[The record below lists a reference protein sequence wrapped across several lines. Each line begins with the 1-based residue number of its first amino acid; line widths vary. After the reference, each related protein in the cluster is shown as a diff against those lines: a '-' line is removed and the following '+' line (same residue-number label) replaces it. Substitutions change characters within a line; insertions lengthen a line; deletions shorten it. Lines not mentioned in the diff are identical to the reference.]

1 MSSTGRSSNN
11 GAGGTYRPSY
21 REATRNAPPPAAIV
35 GAHTQHFLPP
45 AQVSTPIPRK
55 ASVASSY
62 RSTASTAPSAHG
74 SSTAPPLSGSGS
86 AGWQPGVR
94 RMSAD
99 AGYVSSRS
107 ADALLS
113 DVKPL
118 TVDLVALGLL
128 NEVLD
133 ELLLSLVYRAGGLAP
148 VKLKNALPVVLPNP
162 LCRAAVEEAE
172 LELLSWFDS
181 PEGGQWRSVGELPLG
196 RGRDWKDAN
205 GREGAGRDAGR
216 LMRVMTQTYSV
227 RGCCLHLAYCTC
239 SAGSHVERPSTNV
252 RRRSVTARRMTRP
265 SSPSCR
271 PSAPRAATS
280 DRAFLT
286 HPPFT

>member
-1 MSSTGRSSNN
+1 MSSTGRSSQN
-11 GAGGTYRPSY
+11 GAGGTFRPSY
-21 REATRNAPPPAAIV
+21 REATRNALPPASVV
-35 GAHTQHFLPP
+35 GAHTQHFTSP
-45 AQVSTPIPRK
+45 AQVSGPIPRK

-62 RSTASTAPSAHG
+62 RSTSTTASAISPLAVASH
-74 SSTAPPLSGSGS
+74 PPGGSGS
-86 AGWQPGVR
+86 AGWQAGVR

-118 TVDLVALGLL
+118 SVDLVALGLL

-148 VKLKNALPVVLPNP
+148 TKLKNALPAVLPNP
-162 LCRAAVEEAE
+162 LSRAAVEEAE

-181 PEGGQWRSVGELPLG
+181 PEGSQWRSVGELPLG
-196 RGRDWKDAN
+196 RGRDWSDAH

-227 RGCCLHLAYCTC
+227 RPQPY
-239 SAGSHVERPSTNV
+239 RPFALVPVSDSLLS
-252 RRRSVTARRMTRP
+252 RRRSATVRRTTKP
-265 SSPSCR
+265 SSPLWR

-280 DRAFLT
+280 GRASSIRRPST
-286 HPPFT
+286 